1 MFIICIAIFIVILLK
16 FFNTKKEVGYVD
28 FSKFKNQ
35 ISKLEKKKEI
45 QKKYFSSKKYS
56 SSKKTFYK
64 PKS

>member
-45 QKKYFSSKKYS
+45 QKKYFSSKK
-56 SSKKTFYK
+56 TFYK